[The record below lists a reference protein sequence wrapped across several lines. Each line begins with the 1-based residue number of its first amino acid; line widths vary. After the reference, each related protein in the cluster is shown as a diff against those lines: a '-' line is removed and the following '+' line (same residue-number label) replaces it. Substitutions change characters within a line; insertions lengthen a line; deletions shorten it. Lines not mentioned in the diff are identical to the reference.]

1 MYGTSDEGF
10 VAEWRMID
18 LFTVEGDLI
27 SRCEIFDEADL
38 DAALARFEELHSQ
51 TRRLENAATRAL
63 GRFFARFRA
72 HDWAAIA
79 ETLTDDSFVDDRN
92 PVVNAGSGTAVRL

>member
-38 DAALARFEELHSQ
+38 DAALARFEELQ
-51 TRRLENAATRAL
+51 RRRRGWKTRQAKR
-63 GRFFARFRA
+63 
-72 HDWAAIA
+72 
-79 ETLTDDSFVDDRN
+79 
-92 PVVNAGSGTAVRL
+92 